1 MARLTKA
8 HQELQLAREKEKMEA
23 LKKKADAQKKRV
35 RYEESWRN
43 ELTMDMLKETE
54 FTVGSKESQ
63 KLSDIVD
70 LYDFFNP
77 ILVYR
82 TEDDE
87 PFKLDYEY
95 FLESK
100 QKFDKVIE
108 KLDKEL
114 EEFNDK
120 KKKSDGVTEE
130 SKEEIEVLEESQDDE
145 TELSAEKI
153 SKKYL
158 KRNNEIA
165 KYFSRFVP
173 VYNKYTCSCCGR
185 VLPLSHFFVTNSLTN
200 AARIDVNGSHHIT
213 ICKECTQKLF
223 MYYYIYKCNKDL
235 DRAMKCVC
243 ADLNLYWNK
252 ETFEKARES
261 FENSGRSGTLIG
273 CYITEINDDFSGC
286 TFKDSPF
293 LQEDYFE
300 NESNKIEKKSQYA
313 PLDWTKEEAKNQKD
327 VIHLLGYDPF
337 QYEDNDDD
345 KKILYA
351 DLISILDEDIQQDYV
366 KLQSALTIVK
376 SFTKVRHLDERMHQM
391 ELEDAPLN
399 AQKAIADL
407 KAKELKAIS
416 DFSRD
421 SGFSERFKTR
431 QSQGQTSFTGIVKQ
445 MNEKQYENELINK
458 YDVQTS
464 STIQAAADASFK
476 AIFNQL
482 NLSEAEVYKIAA
494 EQLAELRK
502 VKQENEKLKEQLRRE
517 KYKVAQA
524 ELKEEAREKGLEVY
538 DE

>member
-130 SKEEIEVLEESQDDE
+130 SKEEIEVLEESQDNE
-145 TELSAEKI
+145 TELSAETI

-185 VLPLSHFFVTNSLTN
+185 VLPLSHFFVTN
-200 AARIDVNGSHHIT
+200 R
-213 ICKECTQKLF
+213 
-223 MYYYIYKCNKDL
+223 
-235 DRAMKCVC
+235 
-243 ADLNLYWNK
+243 NLYWNK

-261 FENSGRSGTLIG
+261 FENGGRSGTLIG

-300 NESNKIEKKSQYA
+300 NEGNKIEKKPQYA